1 MLPEKG
7 NRIRLQIRLVY
18 ARNKR
23 QITGMKSDLLY
34 ATRNKKQNKGEKS
47 DQIMLELKH
56 SLQVR
61 NQTSYMQPEIKITE

>member
-47 DQIMLELKH
+47 DQFMQREVGDRLHAK
-56 SLQVR
+56 
-61 NQTSYMQPEIKITE
+61 NQISFMQPEI

>member
-47 DQIMLELKH
+47 DQIMQLEVGDRLH
-56 SLQVR
+56 AR
-61 NQTSYMQPEIKITE
+61 NQISFMLPEI